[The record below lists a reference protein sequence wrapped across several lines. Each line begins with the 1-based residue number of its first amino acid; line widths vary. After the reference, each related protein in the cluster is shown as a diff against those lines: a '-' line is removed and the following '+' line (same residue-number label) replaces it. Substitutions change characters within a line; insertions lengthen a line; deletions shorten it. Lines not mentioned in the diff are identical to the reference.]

1 MKKNIV
7 TRLTGVV
14 AGCFLWLA
22 TMAAANTDVA
32 ANESQA
38 KAYWQAI
45 VANEYRVPDKSNA
58 MELMRTLVTFSS
70 SPDPELRDTIG
81 YETFWRW
88 VHLSGSFSAHEL
100 DEVRASL
107 VKNVRVGLG
116 EQDTDSVFGRSF
128 AMLLLKELAAKDLKT
143 PFLTDETFAELLLL
157 SSESLA
163 QERDLRGYV
172 AMKGWAHATAHA
184 ADLLR
189 ALARNP
195 RLRREQILIIANA
208 VVERARASRTVWSWG
223 EDARLGAV
231 LATLA
236 SRPDVPITFFEGWT
250 SVLLAENKA
259 LWLGPFDAANYRR
272 VQAQSSLVTQMAA
285 LLTSRP
291 VTPTTTAVSKLLA
304 KTIVSLQ

>member
-7 TRLTGVV
+7 TRLTGIAIV
-14 AGCFLWLA
+14 CSLWLA
-22 TMAAANTDVA
+22 TTAAANTDVA
-32 ANESQA
+32 ASESQA
-38 KAYWQAI
+38 KAFWRAI
-45 VANEYRVPDKSNA
+45 VANEYRIPEKSNA
-58 MELMRTLVTFSS
+58 MVLMRTLVAFSG

-88 VHLSGSFSAHEL
+88 VHLSGGFNAHEL

-128 AMLLLKELAAKDLKT
+128 ALLFLKELAAHDLRT
-143 PFLTDETFAELLLL
+143 PFLTDETFAELLML
-157 SSESLA
+157 SCESLA

-172 AMKGWAHATAHA
+172 AVKGWAHPTAHA
-184 ADLLR
+184 SDLLR
-189 ALARNP
+189 ALARNS
-195 RLRREQILIIANA
+195 RLRSEQILLIANA

-236 SRPDVPITFFEGWT
+236 SRPDAPITFLEGWT
-250 SVLLAENKA
+250 SALLAENKA
-259 LWLGPFDAANYRR
+259 LWLGPFDATNYRR
-272 VQAQSSLVTQMAA
+272 VQAQSLLVAQMAA
-285 LLTSRP
+285 LLTARP
-291 VTPTTTAVSKLLA
+291 VTPTSAAISKLLA